1 MIDEAAQIIEAT
13 LDDFLMLM
21 HMAENADSYVQGY
34 PSTAPGTKL
43 YKTPNRYGSDGF
55 SFDDDSLALSKGE
68 AVSAIVTNMADPH
81 RTSLRIE
88 ARNLKTGI
96 SVWTSARLPL
106 CPVERSVIRLEARN
120 MLARKL
126 QEIGLM

>member
-1 MIDEAAQIIEAT
+1 MIDEAAQTIEAT
-13 LDDFLMLM
+13 LDALLMLM
-21 HMAENADSYVQGY
+21 HMAENADSFVQGY
-34 PSTAPGTKL
+34 PKEAAGMKM

-55 SFDDDSLALSKGE
+55 TFDDEAQALHAGE
-68 AVSAIVTNMADPH
+68 TVSMIVTDMQDPY

-96 SVWTSARLPL
+96 KAWTSARLPL
-106 CPVERSVIRLEARN
+106 CPIEREVIRSEARN

-126 QEIGLM
+126 QSLGLL